1 MLANDS
7 TEADKRRAFF
17 LVVRTDQAVAELLAE
32 CPRCGAITSYG
43 LELALQAV
51 GCSECSLSMQLDE
64 SDLKGLPERL
74 IEARVRI
81 DALIAPTAGTG
92 LTPMP
97 RLELFPF
104 RYRDRLTGKWVRAR
118 YVAERHEM
126 AARHTEWG
134 IMGGRRDP
142 QRRRRRLALRHD
154 APFCPLAL
162 LLSAVRCTFRQRG
175 GN

>member
-51 GCSECSLSMQLDE
+51 RCSECSLSMQLDE

-81 DALIAPTAGTG
+81 DALIAPTA
-92 LTPMP
+92 
-97 RLELFPF
+97 
-104 RYRDRLTGKWVRAR
+104 
-118 YVAERHEM
+118 
-126 AARHTEWG
+126 
-134 IMGGRRDP
+134 
-142 QRRRRRLALRHD
+142 
-154 APFCPLAL
+154 APD
-162 LLSAVRCTFRQRG
+162 
-175 GN
+175 